1 MDFAQQRMQQ
11 QDAARMMMYQNS
23 GYQFERRDKKSL
35 IVDVADKSGTDNPLS
50 AAGEFSVDLFEPL
63 IVDKLSDVYLDNF
76 TTYNSL
82 LCDEGNRSSFS
93 LQINEFN
100 VNSNVASS
108 GGGQNMFNRILI
120 PNEHNDVNQAH
131 SSVIHK
137 GKKMNYVCSINPGKL
152 SKITGK
158 ITDLAG
164 NSMFST
170 GNGADGGKLHYAQ
183 LTSGASQYVENGSLF
198 GWDDGV
204 VPVST
209 STNGTKQFSV
219 AFNTN
224 EGSTDLYFYSNGG
237 VITASTFIATL
248 DSDAEVSQDSATAA
262 GINTTKA
269 NTSSYRQGDFP
280 RFTAEFVIVARD

>member
-1 MDFAQQRMQQ
+1 MDFGQQRLQQ
-11 QDAARMMMYQNS
+11 QDAARQMMYQNS
-23 GYQFERRDKKSL
+23 GYQFERRDKKTL
-35 IVDVADKSGTDNPLS
+35 IVDVADNGLTTNPLS
-50 AAGEFSVDLFEPL
+50 TAGEFSVDLFEPL

-82 LCDEGNRSSFS
+82 LCDKNDRNSFS

-120 PNEHNDVNQAH
+120 PNEHNDVSQAH

-152 SKITGK
+152 STITGK
-158 ITDLAG
+158 ISDLAG

-170 GNGADGGKLHYAQ
+170 STNNI
-183 LTSGASQYVENGSLF
+183 ASPLYSIKVTTDFTTEIR
-198 GWDDGV
+198 
-204 VPVST
+204 
-209 STNGTKQFSV
+209 NGTKFKFTGTGASTGTDE
-219 AFNTN
+219 FITGIYNKTGTN
-224 EGSTDLYFYSNGG
+224 DLYFYKNKSTSIISSIHISGLNPNSIDSTLGG
-237 VITASTFIATL
+237 ISAPNVVIDNSFRI
-248 DSDAEVSQDSATAA
+248 
-262 GINTTKA
+262 
-269 NTSSYRQGDFP
+269 GDLP

>member
-82 LCDEGNRSSFS
+82 LCDKGDRSSFS

-120 PNEHNDVNQAH
+120 PNEHNDV
-131 SSVIHK
+131 IEK
-137 GKKMNYVCSINPGKL
+137 
-152 SKITGK
+152 
-158 ITDLAG
+158 
-164 NSMFST
+164 
-170 GNGADGGKLHYAQ
+170 
-183 LTSGASQYVENGSLF
+183 
-198 GWDDGV
+198 
-204 VPVST
+204 
-209 STNGTKQFSV
+209 
-219 AFNTN
+219 
-224 EGSTDLYFYSNGG
+224 
-237 VITASTFIATL
+237 
-248 DSDAEVSQDSATAA
+248 
-262 GINTTKA
+262 
-269 NTSSYRQGDFP
+269 
-280 RFTAEFVIVARD
+280 